1 MSAPTHLSLF
11 SGIGGM
17 DLGLDRAGFR
27 TVGQVELDPYC
38 RSVLA
43 RHWPEVPRHDDVRT
57 VPAWWRSEPREPVSL
72 VSGGFPCQPFSHAGN
87 QLGMADERW
96 GWPWMRDVIAA
107 VRPRFVIAE
116 NVPGL
121 LSDTEAFAT
130 ILADLS
136 ALGFSVEWSI
146 LSACQMGAPHVRK
159 RLFTVAHANG
169 QCGAQ
174 GMGRNQYP
182 DPAIWAEH
190 WGASD
195 AMDSAEWALG
205 AEPPPVRVAHGIPG
219 RGDRVRALGNAV
231 VPQVAEFVGRMI
243 LERAGWGEYSQ
254 VRGA

>member
-1 MSAPTHLSLF
+1 MSTPTHLSLF

-27 TVGQVELDPYC
+27 TIGQVELDPYC

-107 VRPRFVIAE
+107 VRPQFVIAE

-146 LSACQMGAPHVRK
+146 LSACQMGAPHMRK
-159 RLFTVAHANG
+159 RLFTVAHAGSFGRIRGTGSEGTGG
-169 QCGAQ
+169 QAPERSETGSDP
-174 GMGRNQYP
+174 GDKGRSLI
-182 DPAIWAEH
+182 PARPASH
-190 WGASD
+190 WGT
-195 AMDSAEWALG
+195 
-205 AEPPPVRVAHGIPG
+205 EPELDRMANGIPNWSH
-219 RGDRVRALGNAV
+219 RSKAIGNAV

-243 LERAGWGEYSQ
+243 LERAE
-254 VRGA
+254 AA